1 MFIDYAKIYVRSG
14 KGGDGHISFRRELYV
29 PNGGPDGGDGGK
41 GGDIIFEIDNGLN
54 TLLPFKHKTKF
65 ITENGQ
71 DGMKKKCHGK
81 NGRDLVIK
89 VPNGTVIKETNS
101 DKIIYDMTSENSK
114 IVLLKGGKGGIGNM
128 HFATSVMQAPK
139 YARVGESS
147 KELYLTLELKVLAD
161 VGLVGFPNVG
171 KSSLIR
177 AVSNARPEV
186 NNYHFTT
193 INPHLG
199 VCKVNNTT
207 FTMADIPGI
216 IENANEGAGMGYRFL
231 KHIERTKILLHV
243 IDIASIE
250 GRDPLNDLNIVFNEL
265 KKFGINFDSKIH
277 IIVANKID
285 SIDDNTL
292 NITID
297 KISKKYPTIKI
308 FKTSVIKND
317 GIKELLTYIANII
330 SNDTNK
336 LKIFNSEI
344 DVSDLFMKT
353 NEDEYKFEKISE
365 NKFKVSGEKIK
376 KMLGYTNLET
386 EKGMDFFQNY
396 IKKEGIIKDLKKL
409 GLNEGDMVVIENIE
423 FEYYE

>member
-65 ITENGQ
+65 IAENGQ

>member
-65 ITENGQ
+65 IAENGQ

-396 IKKEGIIKDLKKL
+396 IKIEGIIKDLKKL
-409 GLNEGDMVVIENIE
+409 GLNEGDIVVIDNIE